1 VILRYPAQRLTVI
14 VLSNRNA
21 PEPYPLA
28 LQIARRWLDTLQ

>member
-1 VILRYPAQRLTVI
+1 VI

>member
-1 VILRYPAQRLTVI
+1 

-28 LQIARRWLDTLQ
+28 LKIARRWLDTLQ